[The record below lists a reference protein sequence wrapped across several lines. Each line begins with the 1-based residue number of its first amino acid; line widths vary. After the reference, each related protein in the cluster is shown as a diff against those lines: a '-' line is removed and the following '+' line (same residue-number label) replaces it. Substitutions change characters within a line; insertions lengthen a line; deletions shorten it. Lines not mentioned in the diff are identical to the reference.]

1 MGGVSQR
8 GERERE
14 RGPPGRWLQ
23 DETFKVGSQITKTA
37 DSTACSTGT
46 HNAMQ
51 QQQCSI
57 ISPV

>member
-1 MGGVSQR
+1 MGG
-8 GERERE
+8 GESERRERE